1 MNKLLTLITISL
13 LFVTVFISCNVEPED
28 PLLLYEAEIN
38 GGWIAF
44 TKGNF
49 VEANLRFQQAIE
61 VDSVS
66 AEAYSGLAWVL
77 FKQDSLE
84 KAFVMFD
91 SAETMLNPNASLLAG
106 HALALNVVKNYALS
120 NQLAELALK
129 IDPAWTFPYLS
140 NLDFNDLI
148 VLKAENYFMLG
159 NFTQSLREVNRIKP
173 EFVVS
178 LASPAGI
185 AALAEEIEK
194 LKNF

>member
-49 VEANLRFQQAIE
+49 AEANLRFQQAIE
-61 VDSVS
+61 VDSAS

-159 NFTQSLREVNRIKP
+159 NFSQSLREVNRIKP

>member
-1 MNKLLTLITISL
+1 MKKILSLITISL
-13 LFVTVFISCNVEPED
+13 LFVTVFIGCNVEPED

-44 TKGNF
+44 AKRDF
-49 VEANLRFQQAIE
+49 VEANLRFRQAIE
-61 VDSVS
+61 VDSAN

-84 KAFVMFD
+84 KAFIMFD
-91 SAETMLNPNASLLAG
+91 SAAIMVEPNASVFAG
-106 HALALNVVKNYALS
+106 HAFALNVSKNYALS
-120 NQLAELALK
+120 NQRAEQALK
-129 IDPAWTFPYLS
+129 IDPTWFFPYLS
-140 NLDFNDLI
+140 NLDYNDLI

-185 AALAEEIEK
+185 AALAEEIEN
-194 LKNF
+194 LKQF

>member
-1 MNKLLTLITISL
+1 MKKILLLITISL

-44 TKGNF
+44 TKRDF
-49 VEANLRFQQAIE
+49 AEANLRFQQAIE
-61 VDSVS
+61 VDSAN

-84 KAFVMFD
+84 KAFIMFD
-91 SAETMLNPNASLLAG
+91 SAAIMVDPNASVFAG
-106 HALALNVVKNYALS
+106 HAFALNIAKNYTLS
-120 NQLAELALK
+120 NQKAEQALK
-129 IDPAWTFPYLS
+129 LDPAWFFPYLS
-140 NLDFNDLI
+140 SLGYNDLI

-159 NFTQSLREVNRIKP
+159 NFSQSLREVNRINP

-185 AALAEEIEK
+185 AALAEEIES